1 MHRTLARLAPAL
13 LFWTLHLPVL
23 AQTALSVDPTA
34 CVYREG
40 DDPRWASANL
50 DGTGWLP
57 LATWPAVATP
67 TPYYWLRCRF
77 QPAQLATEVE
87 PALQVTGDLAYEIYI
102 DGQPAGSFGNIS
114 TGVHTVGLVRDYS
127 SPALTRRN
135 GFVEVAL
142 RIAFTPQVLTF
153 QPMPAVTLGD
163 AAFMRGRYSE
173 QVGASLQNRWITWL
187 CSGLIG
193 AAGLFFFSLF
203 WFDRS
208 QTYLLW
214 AGLTWIFLADLRI
227 NEFLHTASIPYPS
240 RLEAFLYC
248 VGQCVE
254 FFAIL
259 LFFRLADKPV
269 NKLYRVILAILFCA
283 WILYLPVAFMPLR
296 SAALLRW
303 LVDVSPHLGAA
314 FQGCWVVAGIA
325 PVVAFW
331 PITKLRGSQIF
342 IAAAGFLWT
351 ITEVPYLV
359 SMFPGVPRTGH
370 FMIFSQQY
378 RSVAILITVVTLTIL
393 LIKRVRETNRD
404 RAALAG
410 EMLAAQEIQRSLV
423 SAAIEV
429 LPSLSIQIA
438 FLPARDVGGDF
449 YNFRIL
455 PVNRQRVLLGDV
467 SGKGAAAA
475 MTAAVLIGAAQQRD
489 SDSPSALLNHL
500 NRVLSGMSLGGF
512 ATCLCAEISEDG
524 RLVIANAGHLAP
536 YLNGSELSVEN
547 GLPLGLSADSAYSE
561 TTIPLPPRTQLTLLT
576 DGVVEARNK
585 QQELYGFD
593 RTQAAS
599 TQTADEIARSAQG
612 FGQEDDITVL
622 TITRI
627 GLDEEPNLQLAGPVP
642 SPAPA

>member
-13 LFWTLHLPVL
+13 LFCALHVPLL

-40 DDPRWASANL
+40 DDPRWAAANL
-50 DGTGWLP
+50 DESGWLP
-57 LATWPAVATP
+57 LAIWPAVATP
-67 TPYYWLRCRF
+67 TPNFWLRCRV
-77 QPAQLATEVE
+77 QSAQLAPDVQ
-87 PALQVTGDLAYEIYI
+87 PALQVTGDQAYEIYI
-102 DGQPAGSFGNIS
+102 DGQPAGSFGNLS
-114 TGVHTVGLVRDYS
+114 TGVHTVGQIRDYT
-127 SPALTRRN
+127 SPALIRRN
-135 GFVEVAL
+135 GPVEVAL
-142 RIAFTPQVLTF
+142 RMAFTPQVLVL
-153 QPMPAVTLGD
+153 QPMPGVTLGD
-163 AAFMRGRYSE
+163 AAFMRGQYSQ
-173 QVGASLQNRWITWL
+173 QVAASLQSRWITWL

-214 AGLTWIFLADLRI
+214 AGLTWISLAVLRI

-254 FFAIL
+254 FCAIL

-269 NKLYRVILAILFCA
+269 SKLYRVIFAALFCA
-283 WILYLPVAFMPLR
+283 WIMLLPVAFLPLHT
-296 SAALLRW
+296 AAWLRW
-303 LVDVSPHLGAA
+303 LVDASPHLGAA
-314 FQGCWVVAGIA
+314 LQATWIVAGIA

-331 PITKLRGSQIF
+331 PIAKLRGSQISV
-342 IAAAGFLWT
+342 AAAGFLWT
-351 ITEVPYLV
+351 ITEVPYLA
-359 SMFPGVPRTGH
+359 SLFPGVPRTGG
-370 FMIFSQQY
+370 FLFFSQQY
-378 RSVAILITVVTLTIL
+378 RSVSILVTVVTLTIL
-393 LIKRVRETNRD
+393 LIHRVRQTNSD

-410 EMLAAQEIQRSLV
+410 EMLAAQGIQRSLV

-429 LPSLSIQIA
+429 LPSLDLQIA

-449 YNFRIL
+449 YNLRIL
-455 PVNRQRVLLGDV
+455 PGNRQRILLGDV

-489 SDSPSALLNHL
+489 VDSPAALLNHL

-512 ATCLCAEISEDG
+512 ATCLCAEISNDG

-536 YLNGSELSVEN
+536 YLNGSELSVES
-547 GLPLGLSADSAYSE
+547 GLPLGPSPDAAYSE
-561 TTIPLPPRTQLTLLT
+561 TTIPLPLRTQLTLLT

-585 QQELYGFD
+585 EGQLFGFE
-593 RTQAAS
+593 RTAAIATQA
-599 TQTADEIARSAQG
+599 ADEIARAAQDH
-612 FGQEDDITVL
+612 GQEDDVTVL
-622 TITRI
+622 TLTRRAV
-627 GLDEEPNLQLAGPVP
+627 LEQ
-642 SPAPA
+642 APAQRKGQGVVPE